1 MKRDGIV
8 RPLVVR
14 FGAMGDMVIVLGL
27 IEALHR
33 RFGVPVDVVSSGG
46 WTKPLLDGQSGVG
59 NLYLIRSRRT
69 PYALSPQQWHL
80 VDTLR
85 HRGVGPVWLC
95 DAGVHER
102 KLLTR
107 AGIAPEWIVDAHA
120 QCQRLPAEHNLERW
134 LRFAQMSPA
143 ALPGPEPLDAD
154 AMVRNITWP
163 PLRVMPDWRS
173 DLTAWLHDR
182 GLADRPLV
190 LVQAGNKRTMRGWA
204 SRRRETNS
212 KYWPEQRWAAVIEA
226 LLRRDSRMVVVLLGV
241 AAEASLNEDIASLIR
256 SDRVVNMAGELPIP
270 RLLALQ
276 ERSLGM
282 ISVDTGPAHSAAALD
297 CPLVVLFGQVNVDRW
312 SPRSPRGVVRV
323 LTGGRGT
330 NDGILGISVKEVEEA
345 WDRLQEGI
353 ARQRHDAAT
362 SIRAIEIPT
371 LVSTPASPPR

>member
-1 MKRDGIV
+1 MIVKRDGVV

-59 NLYLIRSRRT
+59 NLHLIRSRRT

-85 HRGVGPVWLC
+85 KRGAGPVWLC
-95 DAGVHER
+95 ESGVHAR

-107 AGIAPEWIVDAHA
+107 AGIAPEWIVDAETR
-120 QCQRLPAEHNLERW
+120 CLKLPSEHNLDRW

-143 ALPGPEPLDAD
+143 ALPVLESLDAE
-154 AMVRNITWP
+154 AMVRNIRWP
-163 PLRVMPDWRS
+163 PLRVLPEWRS
-173 DLTAWLHDR
+173 DLTAWLRDR

-190 LVQAGNKRTMRGWA
+190 LVQAGNKRTMRWWA
-204 SRRRETNS
+204 PRRRESNS
-212 KYWPEQRWAAVIEA
+212 KYWPEERWAAVIDT

-241 AAEASLNEDIASLIR
+241 AAEAPLNEDIASLVR
-256 SDRVVNMAGELPIP
+256 SDRVVNVARELPIP

-276 ERSLGM
+276 ERALGM

-297 CPLVVLFGQVNVDRW
+297 CPLVVLFGQVDVDRW
-312 SPRSPRGVVRV
+312 APRSPRGAVQV
-323 LTGGRGT
+323 LTGGSGT
-330 NDGILGISVKEVEEA
+330 KDGILGISVKDVEDA
-345 WDRLQEGI
+345 WDRLS
-353 ARQRHDAAT
+353 RC
-362 SIRAIEIPT
+362 T
-371 LVSTPASPPR
+371 LADGR